1 MIEKAKIHTPKCLEK
16 PKTRIPMFGKTKI
29 QNSNVRK
36 RQKPEFQSFW
46 KAEVGDA
53 LVCISV
59 HPKTIS

>member
-1 MIEKAKIHTPKCLEK
+1 MFEKAKIHTPNVWKS
-16 PKTRIPMFGKTKI
+16 PKNRIPMHGKAKI
-29 QNSNVRK
+29 QNSNVWK

-46 KAEVGDA
+46 KAEVGDT